1 MINLSPTAIREIQRL
16 GRSQLTPENSITAN
30 TALFRLGIAHG
41 GCCEFYYTLEFDST
55 KRDED
60 VMVECEGIGVV
71 VDAQS
76 WKHINGITIDYSE
89 DLMGGGFRFH
99 NPNASRVCGCGN
111 SFSVGDT
118 GQS

>member
-1 MINLSPTAIREIQRL
+1 MINLSPAAIREVQRL
-16 GRSQLTPENSITAN
+16 QRSQLSGENSSGYH
-30 TALFRLGIAHG
+30 TALFRLGIAPG
-41 GCCEFYYTLEFDST
+41 GCCEFYYTLEFDSA

-76 WKHINGITIDYSE
+76 WKHINDITIDYSE

-99 NPNASRVCGCGN
+99 NPNAARVCGCGN
-111 SFSVGDT
+111 SFSIGDT
-118 GQS
+118 GGS